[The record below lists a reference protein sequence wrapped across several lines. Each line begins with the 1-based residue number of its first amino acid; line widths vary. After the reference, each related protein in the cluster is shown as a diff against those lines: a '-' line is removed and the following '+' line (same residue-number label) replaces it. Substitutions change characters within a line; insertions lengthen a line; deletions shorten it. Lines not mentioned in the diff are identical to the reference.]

1 MFTHSFAAVAL
12 MGSVAL
18 MACSSSTPSK
28 GDSQIGESVGGKGS
42 GGKGSATGST
52 DQGSSSSV
60 LDRSGGNSGVD
71 IGKGGGGPTDAGS
84 GSVDPSAGGNSGSDA
99 GASSRAGSGSDGLG
113 GSTTVI
119 PELGGTGTIDP
130 EGFGGAIVGDT
141 DDPPEADTDDPPEA
155 DTDDPPEADT
165 GDPPE
170 ADTGDPPEAD
180 TGDPPEAD
188 TGDPPEADTG
198 DPPDECVPS
207 EIDNINVIVFK
218 DASPSG
224 ADSEGR
230 MYVGGN
236 LTANGYGIASK
247 DNETCTSDQYSLV
260 VGGDITLSGGSIGDG
275 KVAYGGDASLDNFT
289 AACGS
294 WKFPDSIDPPV
305 DFVELEATLK
315 GYSIAFTQYPV
326 NGTVTGSLVLTGTDP
341 KLNVFSITGDQL
353 GSASQ
358 IRLVAPDESSIIVN
372 VSGTDIMWSGA
383 GFILPDGQA
392 SCRGASTEA
401 DPQLLSGWCHKILWN
416 MYEATTLTL
425 SGIGVQG
432 SILAPY
438 ATLDGGG
445 GNVDGQV
452 IVEYLFGGIEYHPY
466 FFSGCLELPM
476 DLSSAGH

>member
-18 MACSSSTPSK
+18 VACSSSAPSK
-28 GDSQIGESVGGKGS
+28 SDGQIGESIGGKDS
-42 GGKGSATGST
+42 GGKFSATGST
-52 DQGSSSSV
+52 NQGSSSSV
-60 LDRSGGNSGVD
+60 PDRNGGNSGVD
-71 IGKGGGGPTDAGS
+71 LGKGGSGQTDAGLA
-84 GSVDPSAGGNSGSDA
+84 DPSAGGNSESNA
-99 GASSRAGSGSDGLG
+99 GTSARAGSSPEGLG
-113 GSTTVI
+113 GSTIVI
-119 PELGGTGTIDP
+119 PELGGTGTVDP
-130 EGFGGAIVGDT
+130 DGFGGAVVGDT
-141 DDPPEADTDDPPEA
+141 DDPNLGDTDDPNLG
-155 DTDDPPEADT
+155 DTDDPNLGDT
-165 GDPPE
+165 DDPNLGDTDDPNLG
-170 ADTGDPPEAD
+170 DTD
-180 TGDPPEAD
+180 
-188 TGDPPEADTG
+188 

-247 DNETCTSDQYSLV
+247 DNETCESDQYSLV
-260 VGGDITLSGGSIGDG
+260 VGGDITLSGGSLGDG
-275 KVAYGGDASLDNFT
+275 RVAYGGNASLDNFT
-289 AACGS
+289 VPCGS
-294 WKFPDSIDPPV
+294 WKFPDSIAPPV

-326 NGTVTGSLVLTGTDP
+326 NGTLTGSLVLTGTDP

-353 GSASQ
+353 GSANQ
-358 IRLVAPDESSIIVN
+358 IRFVAPEESSIIVN
-372 VSGTDIMWSGA
+372 VSGETIDFSSK

-392 SCRGASTEA
+392 SCRGASTA
-401 DPQLLSGWCHKILWN
+401 DDPQLLSGWCHKILWN
-416 MYEATTLTL
+416 MYEAATLTID
-425 SGIGVQG
+425 GIGVQG

-438 ATLDGGG
+438 ATLDGGS

-476 DLSSAGH
+476 DLSSAVH